1 MSYLGKVELKSSE
14 IRRVD
19 VTGSTSATHTLTWT
33 PASEQS
39 LIITINGIK
48 QQNNYSISGTTLTLD
63 DALIST
69 DAMEVIGILDIGE
82 ATVPPDDSITNAMV
96 KSDAAIAKTKLASLD
111 IVNADINASAAIA
124 QSKLSL
130 DITNSSI
137 NASAAIAQSK
147 LANVPFYT
155 SSATAPTSPT
165 PVSGDIWYD
174 TTNDVMKAR
183 CGAAWKDMSAV
194 LTTDGGVITTY
205 SDGGIDYKVHTF
217 LSSGT
222 FVITG
227 TSVSVDAMIVG
238 SGGGGGSDMQ
248 AGGAGGGGMVTM
260 DAYTAIIG
268 SHTVTIGA
276 GGAVDTD
283 GNNSSVFGE
292 TATPGGS
299 GGDTADRGG
308 TACNGGGS
316 GSNASA
322 GTNDGTIPSVTDA
335 TATGFGGFDGG
346 ATGASRPAGAGGAG
360 CAENGESV
368 AGTYGP
374 GVSAGNGKQYN
385 IDNNNY
391 YWGGG
396 GGGGSFWGD
405 QGGGTSGTPPASGDG
420 GLGGGGAGSC
430 WEDASASGYVRGAPG
445 ASGKNTGPQPGY
457 GSTGGAAGANTGGG
471 GGNAALGGS
480 GCVQIRFRTN

>member
-1 MSYLGKVELKSSE
+1 MSYLGQVELKSSE
-14 IRRVD
+14 IRRVN
-19 VTGSTSATHTLTWT
+19 VTGSTSATHILTWT

-82 ATVPPDDSITNAMV
+82 GVVPPEDSITNAMV
-96 KSDAAIAKTKLASLD
+96 NS
-111 IVNADINASAAIA
+111 SAAIA

-130 DITNSSI
+130 DITNSDI

-165 PVSGDIWYD
+165 PVAGDMWYD
-174 TTNDVMKAR
+174 TTNNIMKAY
-183 CGAAWKDMSAV
+183 CDTTWKDMSSV
-194 LTTDGGVITTY
+194 LTTDGGTITTY

-222 FVITG
+222 FVVTG
-227 TSVSVDAMIVG
+227 ETVSVDVMIVG
-238 SGGGGGSDMQ
+238 SGGGGGSHGQ
-248 AGGAGGGGMVTM
+248 GGGGGGGGMVTM
-260 DAYTAIIG
+260 DAFTATIG

-299 GGDTADRGG
+299 GGDASDRGG

-316 GSNASA
+316 GENASA

-346 ATGASRPAGAGGAG
+346 SSTVNAGAGGAG
-360 CAENGESV
+360 CAENGES
-368 AGTYGP
+368 ASGTYGP
-374 GVSAGNGKQYN
+374 GTSGGDGKQYN
-385 IDNNNY
+385 LDNNNY

-396 GGGGSFWGD
+396 GGGGAYWGD
-405 QGGGTSGTPPASGDG
+405 QGGGTDGTPPVSGDG
-420 GLGGGGAGSC
+420 GLGGGGAGSVF
-430 WEDASASGYVRGAPG
+430 EDSSGSGYVRGAPG
-445 ASGKNTGPQPGY
+445 GSGKNTGPQPGY

-480 GCVQIRFRTN
+480 GCVQIRYRTN